1 METDS
6 RVHKVKVDYGV
17 NHYYAEFKKNNKGTK
32 ITRGIY
38 GSVIK
43 ELNSFQRDR
52 LSSKGVEINIPSRL
66 GKVELRKNKSEIKIN
81 EDGTVKNNLPVNWKD
96 TRKLWL
102 ENESAKEKKIKVR
115 YTNEHTDGY
124 SFKVFFYKR
133 RATFKNKS
141 IYGMR
146 FNRMLKRD
154 LSKSIFDGKIDAFI
168 KE

>member
-1 METDS
+1 METEV

-17 NHYYAEFKKNNKGTK
+17 NDYYSDFKKKNKESK
-32 ITRGIY
+32 VTRKIY

-43 ELNSFQRDR
+43 EFNSFQRDR
-52 LSSKGVEINIPSRL
+52 LSNKGVEINMPSRL
-66 GKVELRKNKSEIKIN
+66 GKIELRKNKSEIRIN

-96 TRKLWL
+96 TRKLWI
-102 ENESAKEKKIKVR
+102 ENEFAKEKKIKVR
-115 YTNEHTDGY
+115 YTNEHTGGY

-146 FNRMLKRD
+146 FNRKLKRD
-154 LSKSIFDGKIDAFI
+154 LSDSIFKGKIDAFI

>member
-1 METDS
+1 M
-6 RVHKVKVDYGV
+6 HKIKVDYGV
-17 NHYYAEFKKNNKGTK
+17 NNYYAEFKKNNKNTK
-32 ITRGIY
+32 ITRSVY
-38 GSVIK
+38 GLVIK

-52 LSSKGVEINIPSRL
+52 LSQKGVEINIPSRL
-66 GKVELRKNKSEIKIN
+66 GKIELRKNKSEIKIN
-81 EDGTVKNNLPVNWKD
+81 EDGTVKNNLPVNWKE

-146 FNRMLKRD
+146 FNRTLKRD
-154 LSKSIFDGKIDAFI
+154 LSKSIFNGNIDAFI

>member
-1 METDS
+1 METEV

-17 NHYYAEFKKNNKGTK
+17 NDYYADFKKKNKESK
-32 ITRGIY
+32 VNRKIY

-43 ELNSFQRDR
+43 EFNSFQRDR
-52 LSSKGVEINIPSRL
+52 LSNKGVEINMPSRL
-66 GKVELRKNKSEIKIN
+66 GKIELRKNKSEIRIN

-96 TRKLWL
+96 TRKLWI
-102 ENESAKEKKIKVR
+102 ENEFAKEKKIKVR

-146 FNRMLKRD
+146 FNRKLKRD
-154 LSKSIFDGKIDAFI
+154 LSDSIFKGKIDAFI